1 MHRHRISLLPSTR
14 TPIRS
19 PNGILRGRR
28 RIIRQECGKPLRP
41 ASTERPGEQKPPPE
55 GSKGLPPREQRSPR
69 WEQRS
74 PYRGAKVSPMGF
86 KVCSRAAKVS
96 PEGSKGL
103 PLKEAKFS
111 TSLAKVSPKGIEDLP
126 QGVGGGAMRSSK
138 YLEWT
143 PPLKYSYKHSCF
155 LIEKIA
161 GTRARHHFAGLSL

>member
-28 RIIRQECGKPLRP
+28 RIIRQEWGKPLRP

-86 KVCSRAAKVS
+86 KVCSRAVKVS

-126 QGVGGGAMRSSK
+126 QGVGREAMRSSK

-143 PPLKYSYKHSCF
+143 PPLKYSYKHSC
-155 LIEKIA
+155 A
-161 GTRARHHFAGLSL
+161 SVSASVGLSDSLPQ

>member
-1 MHRHRISLLPSTR
+1 MHRHRISLLSSTR

-28 RIIRQECGKPLRP
+28 QLIRQEWGKPLRP

-111 TSLAKVSPKGIEDLP
+111 TSLAKVSPKGILLHRHRISPLP
-126 QGVGGGAMRSSK
+126 SIRTPIRAPNHTLEGAEAESHGRNGVRSP
-138 YLEWT
+138 Y
-143 PPLKYSYKHSCF
+143 
-155 LIEKIA
+155 
-161 GTRARHHFAGLSL
+161 